1 MVLDSDSLTDA
12 LTTQLSSDASVSRFM
27 VSRERFVHGGGTD
40 DYLSQSSRK
49 TPHPNFTSLSSKKL
63 PPLPTNLPR
72 NSHVHFVDDPS
83 YGQ

>member
-27 VSRERFVHGGGTD
+27 VSSERFILRGVID
-40 DYLSQSSRK
+40 DSFSQSPRK
-49 TPHPNFTSLSSKKL
+49 TQPSNFTALSSKKL

-72 NSHVHFVDDPS
+72 NSHVHFVDDPP

>member
-27 VSRERFVHGGGTD
+27 VSSERFILRGVID
-40 DYLSQSSRK
+40 DSFSQSPRK
-49 TPHPNFTSLSSKKL
+49 TQPSNFTSLSSKKL

-72 NSHVHFVDDPS
+72 NSHVHFVDDPP